1 MKRCRTSVWIAS
13 VLLFTVVVSSIFPIR
28 TVSAHGVHDHS
39 HEESVEHVALPKGA
53 VIWEGEDFGSWLSTA
68 SVSTAHSQNAQWA
81 LVFTSESDYQDWL
94 NSISPEAAEL
104 IVNLTMRVKGSKLPN
119 VIVGA
124 GSQNEPSSI
133 EVCSETEYIII
144 LADEDNLLKK
154 FCQICGA
161 IAVMFAYFLLERWA
175 FEPFA
180 RRIELW
186 WKEFL
191 ECLDG
196 GHIAEENTAIRT
208 TQCPYRTWCGGT
220 WMEVLSDWGT
230 GADCACECGA
240 VWTVWNPL
248 D

>member
-119 VIVGA
+119 VIV
-124 GSQNEPSSI
+124 
-133 EVCSETEYIII
+133 
-144 LADEDNLLKK
+144 
-154 FCQICGA
+154 
-161 IAVMFAYFLLERWA
+161 
-175 FEPFA
+175 
-180 RRIELW
+180 
-186 WKEFL
+186 
-191 ECLDG
+191 
-196 GHIAEENTAIRT
+196 
-208 TQCPYRTWCGGT
+208 
-220 WMEVLSDWGT
+220 EVLSDLWGYC
-230 GADCACECGA
+230 GDVRLLSAREMGVRAVRSADRAMVER
-240 VWTVWNPL
+240 VP
-248 D
+248 